1 MDDDTTAST
10 LTIDFCGER
19 HACTPGRT
27 FSVGRDA
34 DLSIDDNRYLH
45 RRLLEFEWA
54 SGMWWMTNC
63 GQSITVGVATADGTY
78 QAMLGPA
85 GRMPLV
91 SSPLSVVFS
100 AGPFT
105 YELGVILDGS
115 SANPAPDA
123 ALPVSTGADT
133 ALSAT
138 LGATTFTPS
147 QRLLIIALCE
157 PMLRDGMAGASRIPS
172 SAEAAERLGWPIT
185 TFNRKLDNV
194 CDKLDRDGVPGLRG
208 GVGKLA
214 RNRKS
219 RLVEHAIMARLVT
232 PTDLA
237 LLDAGQPREI
247 APQTASGGSTR

>member
-157 PMLRDGMAGASRIPS
+157 PMLRDGMAGAFPRPPKPQSVSGGRSRPS
-172 SAEAAERLGWPIT
+172 TANSITSATNSTA
-185 TFNRKLDNV
+185 
-194 CDKLDRDGVPGLRG
+194 
-208 GVGKLA
+208 
-214 RNRKS
+214 
-219 RLVEHAIMARLVT
+219 
-232 PTDLA
+232 
-237 LLDAGQPREI
+237 
-247 APQTASGGSTR
+247 TASQVCVAGSGSSPATASHAWSNTRSWHGW

>member
-1 MDDDTTAST
+1 MNDDTTASA

-172 SAEAAERLGWPIT
+172 SAEAAERLGWPKPQSVSGGRSRPSTANSIT
-185 TFNRKLDNV
+185 SATNST
-194 CDKLDRDGVPGLRG
+194 
-208 GVGKLA
+208 A
-214 RNRKS
+214 
-219 RLVEHAIMARLVT
+219 
-232 PTDLA
+232 
-237 LLDAGQPREI
+237 
-247 APQTASGGSTR
+247 TASQVCVAGSGSSPATASHAWSNTRSWHGW

>member
-1 MDDDTTAST
+1 MDDDTMDDDTTAST

-133 ALSAT
+133 VGNARRHHLH
-138 LGATTFTPS
+138 P
-147 QRLLIIALCE
+147 E
-157 PMLRDGMAGASRIPS
+157 PAAADHRAMRTDASRRDGRRKPHSLVRRSRRASRV
-172 SAEAAERLGWPIT
+172 A
-185 TFNRKLDNV
+185 D
-194 CDKLDRDGVPGLRG
+194 
-208 GVGKLA
+208 
-214 RNRKS
+214 
-219 RLVEHAIMARLVT
+219 H
-232 PTDLA
+232 DL
-237 LLDAGQPREI
+237 Q
-247 APQTASGGSTR
+247 PQTR